1 MSFRTVLLLIAVVL
15 PSIAASKATGTM
27 AGTATFRQMKER
39 MDGNSLPLV
48 NLTVEL
54 GAVSR
59 ERFVHGEIE
68 IADYHGRLDGAKNY
82 VKFSCL
88 IRYRGR
94 TAAGFEKKAFGVKLL
109 DENGGDLD
117 ADLFGIRK
125 ENSWVLDALAIDRCR
140 MRNRVCFDLWNELS
154 RTPYDTNYEGRNG
167 TRGLFVE
174 VFINGTYQGLYC
186 FSDKIDRKLLGLK
199 MAKQDDGG
207 GVTVRGVLYKGVNWN
222 DHDDIYLLSYKDA
235 PTDGTAW
242 NSWELKYPE
251 DYPSAETW
259 QPLKDLIDFC
269 SAKTGD
275 DDFGGHWQDHFHMQN
290 LLDYFVFTLALNVGD
305 NAYKNTYLSLRDIG
319 GDDRRFLITPWDMD
333 QSFGSHWSGRY
344 DETTATLSKYDG
356 VAPFNRLFPNNI
368 DGFRDEAARL
378 WSQLND
384 NVLAPAH
391 IFSLMESYAR
401 QLVASGAWQ
410 RERERW
416 DGNPVTLKESPL
428 DELEYVK
435 DWYQRNYDALDAQ
448 FESVGIDDATVP
460 QPSATV
466 FTLGG
471 QVATST
477 FRPGIYI
484 LNGRKRVVK
493 E

>member
-1 MSFRTVLLLIAVVL
+1 MRAIAYVLLFLL
-15 PSIAASKATGTM
+15 LAACTDNVAM
-27 AGTATFRQMKER
+27 AGTATFRQMQER

-109 DENGGDLD
+109 DEAGGDLD

-199 MAKQDDGG
+199 KARQDDGQGG
-207 GVTVRGVLYKGVNWN
+207 GVTIRGVLYKGVNWN

-242 NSWELKYPE
+242 NSYELKYPE
-251 DYPSAETW
+251 DYPSEATW
-259 QPLKDLIDFC
+259 QPLKRLIDFC
-269 SAKTGD
+269 SYKTGD
-275 DDFGGHWQDHFHMQN
+275 DDFGSGWQDWFYRQN
-290 LLDYFVFTLALNVGD
+290 LVDYFVFTLALNVGD
-305 NAYKNTYLSLRDIG
+305 NAYKNTYLSVRDIG
-319 GDDRRFLITPWDMD
+319 ADHRFLITPWDMD

-344 DETTATLSKYDG
+344 DETTALLSKYDG
-356 VAPFNRLFPNNI
+356 VAPFNRLLPGNI

-378 WSQLND
+378 WGQLKGG
-384 NVLAPAH
+384 VLAPAH
-391 IFSLMESYAR
+391 IFSLMEAYAR

-416 DGNPVTLKESPL
+416 DGNPVPLKESPL
-428 DELEYVK
+428 EELEYVK
-435 DWYQRNYDALDAQ
+435 QWYQRNYDALDAQ

-460 QPSATV
+460 QRRPTLY
-466 FTLGG
+466 TLGG
-471 QVATST
+471 RVAAST
-477 FRPGIYI
+477 PRPGIYI
-484 LNGRKRVVK
+484 QQGRKWVSK
-493 E
+493 TK